1 MSVSQIALGIPA
13 SIQSLIQ
20 QNVLERVFHENLFP
34 RLLYRSEAMP
44 ELWPANLGEVKI
56 FTRPG
61 LVARTTTPLTPGS
74 DPSPAS
80 YAFEQWIA
88 EARQYGNTIDTHMPT
103 SAVSLASLFLRNI
116 QELGKGAGLSLNSL
130 ARDALFRAYFGGNT
144 VVAVAALAGA
154 TTIRVASINGFTEK
168 LQNARPAAV
177 SGLNPLTVT
186 FTNAEPANQVVG
198 AVPDNPAE
206 PFGPGTLQ
214 LANPLTVGLPIVGTA
229 RTGVLASNRSRMT
242 FAGGATTVDGITA
255 VNTLGLQDII
265 NTVATMR
272 ANNVPPTADGY
283 YHVHVT
289 PEGEAQL
296 YADQQFRQLFQS
308 LPDSMEYRDLAIG
321 QLIGCRFYRNVE
333 NPNTQTVAGTVAS
346 GAGAQAAPEVGGDV
360 VNGAGLPLRYAM
372 VIGGGALY
380 EPYIDE
386 SRYISEAGVTGKIG
400 EFSITNGG
408 VQVMT
413 DRIRLSIRSPLDR
426 LQQVVSATWSWSGD
440 FAVPSDE
447 LTGSPARYKRSAI
460 IAHA

>member
-1 MSVSQIALGIPA
+1 MTVAMIGLPA

-44 ELWPANLGEVKI
+44 ELWPANLGDVKI

-61 LVARTTTPLTPGS
+61 LVQRTVTPLVPGNDPTPQ
-74 DPSPAS
+74 S
-80 YAFEQWIA
+80 YQFEQWVA
-88 EARQYGNTIDTHMPT
+88 QASQYGNTIDTHMPT
-103 SAVSLASLFLRNI
+103 SSVSLASLFLRNM

-130 ARDALFRAYFGGNT
+130 ARDALFRAYLAGNT
-144 VVAVAALAGA
+144 VVTVAAAPGA
-154 TTIRVASINGFTEK
+154 TTIHVASINGFTEK
-168 LQNARPAAV
+168 ALNARPQPV
-177 SGLNPLTVT
+177 SALNPLTVSFGNT
-186 FTNAEPANQVVG
+186 EPANQVVG
-198 AVPDNPAE
+198 AVPDDPNA

-214 LANPLTVGLPIVGTA
+214 LANPLAVGLPIAPT
-229 RTGVLASNRSRMT
+229 RTGVFASNRSRVIFT
-242 FAGGATTVDGITA
+242 GGGNTVDSLSSA
-255 VNTLGLQDII
+255 NTLGLQDII
-265 NTVATMR
+265 TSVATMR
-272 ANNVPPTADGY
+272 ANNVPPTPDGY

-296 YADQQFRQLFQS
+296 YADPQFRQLFQS

-321 QLIGCRFYRNVE
+321 QLVGCRFFRNTE
-333 NPNTQTVAGTVAS
+333 NPNTQNVVGLVGTGGSALC
-346 GAGAQAAPEVGGDV
+346 APEIGGEV
-360 VNGAGLPLRYAM
+360 TNLNGLPLKYVM
-372 VIGGGALY
+372 IIGGGALY

-413 DRIRLSIRSPLDR
+413 ERIRLSIRSPLDR
-426 LQQVVSATWSWSGD
+426 LQQVVAATWSWSGD

-447 LTGSPARYKRSAI
+447 LTGSAARFKRGSVI
-460 IAHA
+460 VHA

>member
-1 MSVSQIALGIPA
+1 MTVSTIALGIPA

-20 QNVLERVFHENLFP
+20 QNVLERVFHENLYP
-34 RLLYRSEAMP
+34 RLLFRSEAMP

-61 LVARTTTPLTPGS
+61 LVTRTTTPLTPGT
-74 DPSPAS
+74 DPTPQS
-80 YAFEQWIA
+80 YNMEQWVA
-88 EARQYGNTIDTHMPT
+88 QASQFGNTIDTHMPT
-103 SAVSLASLFLRNI
+103 SSVSLASLFLRNI
-116 QELGKGAGLSLNSL
+116 QELGKGAGLSLNGL
-130 ARDALFRAYFGGNT
+130 ARDALYRAYLAGNT
-144 VVAVAALAGA
+144 VVSVAALAGA
-154 TTIRVASINGFTEK
+154 FTIRVASVNGFTEK
-168 LQNARPAAV
+168 AFNGRPQPV
-177 SGLNPLTVT
+177 SALNPLSVT
-186 FTNAEPANQVVG
+186 FGNAEPANQVVA
-198 AVPDNPAE
+198 AVPDNAAE

-214 LANPLTVGLPIVGTA
+214 LANALAVGLPLGPP
-229 RTGVLASNRSRMT
+229 RTGVFAVNKSRIT
-242 FAGGATTVDGITA
+242 FAGGALTVDGVTG

-272 ANNVPPTADGY
+272 ANNVPPTSDGY

-296 YADQQFRQLFQS
+296 YVDQQFRQLFQS

-321 QLIGCRFYRNVE
+321 QLIGCRFFRNVE
-333 NPNTQTVAGTVAS
+333 NPNTQTVSGTVGS
-346 GAGAQAAPEVGGDV
+346 GLLALAAPEVGGDV
-360 VNGAGLPLRYAM
+360 VNATGVALKYAI
-372 VIGGGALY
+372 VVGGGSLY

-447 LTGSPARYKRSAI
+447 LTGSPARFKRSAVI
-460 IAHA
+460 CHA